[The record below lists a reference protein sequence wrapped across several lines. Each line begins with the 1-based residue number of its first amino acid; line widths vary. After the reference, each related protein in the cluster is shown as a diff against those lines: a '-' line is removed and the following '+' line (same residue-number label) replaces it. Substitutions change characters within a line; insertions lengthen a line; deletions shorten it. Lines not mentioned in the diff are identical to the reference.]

1 MTEDEKTTLLAQIEM
16 MLDDRAD
23 GQYGLHD
30 ITQKQH
36 ALQSAWLAERDGHPA
51 ALIAAALMH
60 DIGHLVHNPGD
71 DPAAQGIDDQH
82 EDVGNEWLARAFG
95 RT

>member
-1 MTEDEKTTLLAQIEM
+1 
-16 MLDDRAD
+16 
-23 GQYGLHD
+23 
-30 ITQKQH
+30 
-36 ALQSAWLAERDGHPA
+36 
-51 ALIAAALMH
+51 MH

>member
-23 GQYGLHD
+23 GQFGLHD

-36 ALQSAWLAERDGHPA
+36 ALQSA
-51 ALIAAALMH
+51 
-60 DIGHLVHNPGD
+60 
-71 DPAAQGIDDQH
+71 
-82 EDVGNEWLARAFG
+82 
-95 RT
+95 